1 MEMREVKDNVRAH
14 LSRSL
19 AASIDLA
26 DGTALSWGETEER
39 PLLQGTFSPLPS
51 SSPAPFIRSL
61 TTSFALIKQDINGDW
76 TAEKSG
82 LVYLDFVPRMCV
94 PFLSPSPPPSFP
106 TQD

>member
-1 MEMREVKDNVRAH
+1 MPTFRVLSLPRSILLTGLRFLGVKQKNVLYYKV
-14 LSRSL
+14 LSLPS
-19 AASIDLA
+19 
-26 DGTALSWGETEER
+26 
-39 PLLQGTFSPLPS
+39 PPLPF

-61 TTSFALIKQDINGDW
+61 TTSFARIKQDINGDW

-94 PFLSPSPPPSFP
+94 PFLSPSPSSP